1 MKTGNDSDL
10 TVGRAEE
17 QAVRKS
23 PQSRRAD
30 IFEPHRKLL
39 RVGLYPLNLDIRF
52 LPEARAEAR

>member
-1 MKTGNDSDL
+1 MKTGKDSDL
-10 TVGRAEE
+10 TVSRAEE

-23 PQSRRAD
+23 PESRGAD

-39 RVGLYPLNLDIRF
+39 WVGRYPLNLDIQF